1 MALSGIVSGQ
11 TFTTIYN
18 FPPDEVPRG
27 VRYIDSNTQVNL
39 LDGGEFPSNLDI
51 GAFDGSSTNIQVNIT
66 GGTVGAWLEVRSG
79 SEVNISGGQIGPR
92 LEVSG
97 DAVIN
102 LSGGAIGNQMSL
114 KDTGTVNIT
123 GGRIGHGFRPEGGT
137 VNLSGGFLGD
147 GFRAELDT
155 SVTVSGGVFGRFF
168 QVIDSS
174 HLTLIGDEFLIEGN
188 AVAGLDTVGD
198 RVELSGLLPS
208 SLTGTLADGSVLI
221 LSAVSDRFENVTLI
235 RAAVPTPAA
244 TILNVPTDPAP
255 SGLRPGQTL
264 RLAEGGSLGEYF
276 AVASATLDITGG
288 TVEQGLE
295 AARGRV
301 TVSGGRVGDHFD
313 VFDHSE
319 VRITGGLVG
328 NEMRVFADTTVDI
341 SGGRFGRG
349 FMGLGGEVTLRGGD
363 FRINGKPVGGL
374 ISSGD
379 NVPFSWHAGTELTGT
394 LADGSVFIF
403 SLDLD
408 DRFYEDVL
416 TLELAPVPAV
426 SAVVNVPSDPMPLGL
441 RSGQTLNLS
450 AGAAG
455 DYFAAVNA
463 VVNVNGGSIG
473 DGLEALNSPVTITD
487 GSIGNEMAMFSGST
501 LHVAGGS
508 IGDDA
513 YAGPGSRITIDG
525 GSVGKRF
532 FIDEGGT
539 LNLNGG
545 TVGDELYMI
554 DGTLNL
560 AGGHILGD
568 LEVDGGTV
576 NVTGGKIDS
585 YADIYG
591 STFNMLGGTLEANV
605 SLGNSTFNMW
615 AGTINGGVG
624 IDRDTEFN
632 MWGGSIRGTL
642 SSFRSGPIVIHG
654 GEVGFIDINDGDT
667 VTLAGGRVNRL
678 SLGRGGSFEYIA
690 GSIGQLSMR
699 GGHSVHFV
707 GMELDSVTLR
717 GGGGYPAPYALLE
730 DADVSDYVHASEGSE
745 VRLVGGSVGGKVQA
759 YTGSV
764 VWVDGT
770 SILGGLTIERDA
782 RLVLTSGSI
791 GSKVDMYSGSLFTLE
806 DGTVGDGL
814 RAHNSTVHVN
824 GGALGNQAL
833 ITSGGTLNLAD
844 GSVGTDLTLS
854 MGATLNMTGGSIGT
868 HFFIVG
874 ASAHLNGGS
883 IEAGMFVM
891 PGSAIEV
898 LGTSFV
904 LDGID
909 LTPGLVM
916 GESFVI
922 TSRDVTLSGLFA
934 DGTPFSFELNT
945 TPDFTRDYFHP
956 DAVVTI
962 THVPEP
968 ATLLLL
974 GFGMC
979 AATWRRARP
988 L

>member
-1 MALSGIVSGQ
+1 LAQ
-11 TFTTIYN
+11 TFTTVYN
-18 FPPDEVPRG
+18 LPPDEVPRG
-27 VRYIDSNTQVNL
+27 TRFIDSDTQVNL
-39 LDGGEFPSNLDI
+39 WDGGEFPSNLDI
-51 GAFDGSSTNIQVNIT
+51 GAPDGSSSNIQVNIT
-66 GGTVGAWLEVRSG
+66 GGTVGNSLEVRSG
-79 SEVNISGGQIGPR
+79 SEVNINGGVIGPSM
-92 LEVSG
+92 EVSG

-102 LSGGAIGNQMSL
+102 LSGGVIGNQMSL

-123 GGRIGHGFRPEGGT
+123 GGRIGQWFRPEGGT
-137 VNLSGGFLGD
+137 VNLSGGVIGD
-147 GFRAELDT
+147 GFRTAIDT
-155 SVTVSGGVFGRFF
+155 SVTISGGVFGRSFR
-168 QVIDSS
+168 ILDSS

-188 AVAGLDTVGD
+188 AVAGLDAVGD
-198 RVELSGLLPS
+198 RVELSGLSPS
-208 SLTGTLADGSVLI
+208 SLTGTLADGSVFI

-244 TILNVPTDPAP
+244 AILNVPTDPAP

-264 RLAEGGSLGEYF
+264 HLAEGGALGEYF
-276 AVASATLDITGG
+276 AVASATLDIAGG

-295 AARGRV
+295 VARGRV
-301 TVSGGRVGDHFD
+301 AISGGQVGDHFD
-313 VFDHSE
+313 VFDHSK
-319 VRITGGLVG
+319 VQITGGLVG
-328 NEMRVFADTTVDI
+328 DGMRVFADTTVDI

-363 FRINGKPVGGL
+363 FRINGEPVAGL
-374 ISSGD
+374 VSPGD
-379 NVPFSWHAGTELTGT
+379 RVPFSWHAGTELTGT

-416 TLELAPVPAV
+416 TLELAPVPGV
-426 SAVVNVPSDPMPLGL
+426 SAVVNVPSDPMPPGL
-441 RSGQTLNLS
+441 RPGQTLNLA

-455 DYFAAVNA
+455 DYFAAVDA

-473 DGLEALNSPVTITD
+473 DGLEALNSAVTITD
-487 GSIGNEMAMFSGST
+487 GSIGHNMAIFSGST

-525 GSVGKRF
+525 GSVGQRLY
-532 FIDEGGT
+532 IDEGGT

-568 LEVDGGTV
+568 LDVDGGTV

-585 YADIYG
+585 YADIHG
-591 STFNMLGGTLEANV
+591 STFNMLGGTLDANV
-605 SLGNSTFNMW
+605 SVGNSTFNMW

-642 SSFRSGPIVIHG
+642 SSFRAGPIVIHG

-667 VTLAGGRVNRL
+667 IILAGGRVNRL
-678 SLGRGGSFEYIA
+678 SLGRGGSFEYFA

-699 GGHSVHFV
+699 SGHSVHFT
-707 GMELDSVTLR
+707 GMQLDSITLR
-717 GGGGYPAPYALLE
+717 GGGGLTPPYALLA
-730 DADVSDYVHASEGSE
+730 DADISDYVNASEGSE
-745 VRLVGGSVGGKVQA
+745 VRLVDGSVGGKVQA

-770 SILGGLTIERDA
+770 AILGGVTMERDA

-791 GSKVDMYSGSLFTLE
+791 GSRVDMYSGSLFTLE
-806 DGTVGDGL
+806 DGTVGDGM
-814 RAHNSTVHVN
+814 RAYGSTVQVN
-824 GGALGNQAL
+824 GGTLGNQSL
-833 ITSGGTLNLAD
+833 VTSGGTLNLAD

-854 MGATLNMTGGSIGT
+854 MSATLNMTGGSIGT
-868 HFFIVG
+868 RFFIVG
-874 ASAHLNGGS
+874 ASAHLSGGS
-883 IEAGMFVM
+883 IEAGMLVM

-904 LDGID
+904 LDGIV

-962 THVPEP
+962 MLVPEP
-968 ATLLLL
+968 VTMLLL
-974 GFGMC
+974 GFGIC
-979 AATWRRARP
+979 AATCRRARP